1 MYEFGSR
8 LEIAEE
14 DFRYLWHRSGKH
26 HWNEAQLG
34 RKAGTKGIV
43 SVKSSLT
50 QRELW
55 EIGFHI
61 YASVS
66 HELRHVWAKTV
77 VGDGWNVEK
86 HSSRSLAAVLCW
98 KSQFQVIENKSPPEL
113 GERSLNIT
121 WEEPKAISRNINNAC

>member
-1 MYEFGSR
+1 MTQVRKTS
-8 LEIAEE
+8 
-14 DFRYLWHRSGKH
+14 
-26 HWNEAQLG
+26 LG
-34 RKAGTKGIV
+34 KAGTKGIV

-77 VGDGWNVEK
+77 VGDG
-86 HSSRSLAAVLCW
+86 
-98 KSQFQVIENKSPPEL
+98 
-113 GERSLNIT
+113 
-121 WEEPKAISRNINNAC
+121 